1 MSSIIELFRRGTLVA
16 KNPLRPS
23 LASEEDV
30 VAPKGWQYFP
40 QPVVLDRNSPLQKIL
55 VYRLLPQPD
64 ASFCLHPWWRF
75 PKARWPDAAQRK
87 SLSRQF
93 LEFPANIPVSQGE
106 QRYGLRWEQP
116 GEPVL
121 FLDCTGKIPFPAAQ
135 VLQQAREIIPLLYDH
150 VPFFPPLREE
160 ERALLLPL
168 LRAQSTAQIAR
179 SLQLSPGQ
187 VAARIQKLYR
197 QYGVRNRK
205 ALAIALWK
213 AYRHKKSWFLEVQTM
228 KKALLLLFVASI
240 GWNAFPP
247 LAMAEEKGQDLPFL
261 HRYPGS
267 RLESYLHAQF
277 DELRMPL
284 GPFDKNGPSKYQDL
298 QGEGVYLRYFNPK
311 DRSSLEIL
319 TNYQQTLHQQG
330 FKTLWQCANFAMHIP
345 FDYNQATIRPDAQAQ
360 LQQLAATLQQHP
372 EWMIGLDGHTDAI
385 GGAEFNQKLS
395 LERAQAVRAA
405 LMADGVPGSR
415 LAVRGLGATQP
426 VADNNTE
433 AGRAKNRRV
442 EVINLT
448 PGFVP
453 MAASGP
459 GAGMPAMT
467 APETAPALAAAN
479 GQGGAGNSARNS
491 DLPSPLPNVAD
502 TAARAARSEIDSQ
515 VYRGVTNAIGSLFHR

>member
-1 MSSIIELFRRGTLVA
+1 MTSIVELFQRGTSIA
-16 KNPLRPS
+16 KKPLRPS
-23 LASEEDV
+23 LAEVENL
-30 VAPKGWQYFP
+30 VAPRGWQYFP

-93 LEFPANIPVSQGE
+93 LEFPANVPVSLGE

-121 FLDCTGKIPFPAAQ
+121 FLDCTGKTPLPAAQ
-135 VLQQAREIIPLLYDH
+135 VLQQAREIVPLLHDH

-179 SLQLSPGQ
+179 SLELSPGQ

-213 AYRHKKSWFLEVQTM
+213 AYRHKKSWFLEVHTM
-228 KKALLLLFVASI
+228 KKALILLFVASI

-267 RLESYLHAQF
+267 RLIEYLHAQF

-319 TNYQQTLHQQG
+319 GNYQQTLHQQG
-330 FKTLWQCANFAMHIP
+330 FKTLWQCANKTCNVNDEAQFYNGPSPLWHAVPGFKTHDYDRPRMVTERLDSPNSSQTWVFLSVSGTTPQGGGETYIYAVQTKPMQTGLVQGDRELTTAAEMGQALGQQGRFAMHIP

-360 LQQLAATLQQHP
+360 LQQLAATLRQHP
-372 EWMIGLDGHTDAI
+372 EWMIGLDGHTDAV
-385 GGAEFNQKLS
+385 GGAEFNQKL
-395 LERAQAVRAA
+395 
-405 LMADGVPGSR
+405 
-415 LAVRGLGATQP
+415 
-426 VADNNTE
+426 
-433 AGRAKNRRV
+433 
-442 EVINLT
+442 
-448 PGFVP
+448 
-453 MAASGP
+453 
-459 GAGMPAMT
+459 
-467 APETAPALAAAN
+467 
-479 GQGGAGNSARNS
+479 
-491 DLPSPLPNVAD
+491 
-502 TAARAARSEIDSQ
+502 
-515 VYRGVTNAIGSLFHR
+515 